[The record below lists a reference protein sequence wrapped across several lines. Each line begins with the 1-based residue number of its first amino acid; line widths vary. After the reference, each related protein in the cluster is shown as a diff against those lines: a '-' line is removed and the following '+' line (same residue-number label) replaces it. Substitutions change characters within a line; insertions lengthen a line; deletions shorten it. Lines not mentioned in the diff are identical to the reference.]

1 MDVEMPNDEIEEKP
15 KRKSEKAQERGFMAR
30 IKRMNPELYQMIQD
44 IARKNNITPLEALI
58 GLAQEGIRH
67 ARGYGRYSGIE
78 QDIMLIAQNANNP
91 VVLAKAITLG
101 LRFWDIALQD
111 YTKLIQTQ
119 QLTLSALQQLDQ
131 LVSQKV
137 NEQLLSLMSSTTE
150 EGKKPIQTVIIE
162 QQAKNKFLD
171 VLSKGLDLAKM
182 FIEGK
187 EKGKISELAKAISEM
202 KEASEGV
209 SEE

>member
-1 MDVEMPNDEIEEKP
+1 MDVEMPEVEEKP

-30 IKRMNPELYQMIQD
+30 VKRMNPELYQMIQE

-67 ARGYGRYSGIE
+67 AKGYGKYSGIE
-78 QDIMLIAQNANNP
+78 QDIMLIAQNTQNP
-91 VVLAKAITLG
+91 IALAKAITLG
-101 LRFWDIALQD
+101 LRFWEVALDD
-111 YTKLIQTQ
+111 YMRMIQTQ

-137 NEQLLSLMSSTTE
+137 NEQLLSLMTPTTE

-162 QQAKNKFLD
+162 QQAKAKLWD
-171 VLSKGLDLAKM
+171 VISKGLDLAKI

-187 EKGKISELAKAISEM
+187 EKGKLSEIAKAI
-202 KEASEGV
+202 SEGV

>member
-1 MDVEMPNDEIEEKP
+1 MGDMMTDEEKKKP
-15 KRKSEKAQERGFMAR
+15 SEKAQERGFMAR
-30 IKRMNPELYQMIQD
+30 IKRMNPELYQQIQE

-58 GLAQEGIRH
+58 ALAQEGIRH

-78 QDIMLIAQNANNP
+78 QDIMLIAQNSNNP

-101 LRFWDIALQD
+101 LRFWDIALDD
-111 YTKLIQTQ
+111 YMKLIQTQ

-137 NEQLLSLMSSTTE
+137 NEQLLSLMTTPTE

-162 QQAKNKFLD
+162 SQAKAKLWD
-171 VLSKGLDLAKM
+171 VISKGLDLAKM

-187 EKGKISELAKAISEM
+187 EKGKLSEIAKAI
-202 KEASEGV
+202 SEGV